1 MSCIYAY
8 GKFYVYLF
16 IIYLFF
22 KLTIQ
27 NLVLIPIY
35 LNNILYPSP
44 PTLCI
49 RIELGWGGMNDT
61 LLSPSPPFFF
71 SLCVVISKVLLFTE
85 VSRLIHTYNAVYI
98 KIHMQVHLSFCIH
111 SS

>member
-8 GKFYVYLF
+8 GKFYVYFLF
-16 IIYLFF
+16 IYFF

-35 LNNILYPSP
+35 LNNVLYPSP
-44 PTLCI
+44 PTLFI

-71 SLCVVISKVLLFTE
+71 FLLCGRK
-85 VSRLIHTYNAVYI
+85 
-98 KIHMQVHLSFCIH
+98 
-111 SS
+111 